1 MTRGLRRL
9 YRFKETGYN
18 YAADR
23 WKGLFPDAAPDAD
36 LVDPCVAQCSVVDGG
51 PNSLALYNAQFNCY
65 NVSGPGFTLCN
76 ETATSACYC
85 P

>member
-1 MTRGLRRL
+1 MVEPDG
-9 YRFKETGYN
+9 
-18 YAADR
+18 
-23 WKGLFPDAAPDAD
+23 GLFPDAAPDAD
-36 LVDPCVAQCSVVDGG
+36 LVDPCVAQCSAVDGG
-51 PNSLALYNAQFNCY
+51 PNSLALYNTQFNCY